1 MEIFYETCI
10 WKKLS
15 LLARVRFFDQFLSG
29 ASLFVCPSVHI
40 CFLIVYFSSRTTGM
54 ISTKLDPKQHWVKE
68 VSFFLVFFI
77 WRVTLFS
84 REYNLY
90 LLILCFYCSKN
101 RLLKNHQTRKAVY
114 FVETSSDGIDLRSF
128 ISWSLWVVW
137 VHDGCKVSTFYTGI
151 CWEILFYNIFLS
163 KRLAKNAV
171 TCVGWYRFKC
181 VKIMIPVG
189 WMGSQERGVKYL
201 DRNILKKWTIHI
213 SKTTCPVKL

>member
-1 MEIFYETCI
+1 MYMKKVKFVSSSEVFWSIFVRREPFR
-10 WKKLS
+10 LS
-15 LLARVRFFDQFLSG
+15 
-29 ASLFVCPSVHI
+29 VCPYMFSHCLLLLQNHWDDFNQTWPKTTLGERGIV
-40 CFLIVYFSSRTTGM
+40 FLGF
-54 ISTKLDPKQHWVKE
+54 
-68 VSFFLVFFI
+68 FFI

-101 RLLKNHQTRKAVY
+101 PLLKNHLTRKAVY
-114 FVETSSDGIDLRSF
+114 YVETSSDGVDLRSF

-171 TCVGWYRFKC
+171 TCVGCYRFKC

-189 WMGSQERGVKYL
+189 WMGHKSEGS
-201 DRNILKKWTIHI
+201 NI
-213 SKTTCPVKL
+213 

>member
-1 MEIFYETCI
+1 MKKVKFVSSSEVFWSIFVRREPFR
-10 WKKLS
+10 LS
-15 LLARVRFFDQFLSG
+15 
-29 ASLFVCPSVHI
+29 VCPYMFSHCLLLLQNHWDDFNQTWPKTTLGERGIVFFGFFYMKGHAFFKGIQFVFIDTLFLLFKESSSQKPLNQKSCILCRNILRWYRFTFVHI
-40 CFLIVYFSSRTTGM
+40 M
-54 ISTKLDPKQHWVKE
+54 IPVGS
-68 VSFFLVFFI
+68 
-77 WRVTLFS
+77 
-84 REYNLY
+84 
-90 LLILCFYCSKN
+90 
-101 RLLKNHQTRKAVY
+101 
-114 FVETSSDGIDLRSF
+114 VE
-128 ISWSLWVVW
+128 
-137 VHDGCKVSTFYTGI
+137 VSTFYTGI